1 MPAMSLICGEF
12 VKSLL
17 IPADTTLRHS
27 SAAGEEA
34 AVTNG
39 GMVNGNGV
47 SYGHSDEEPEDEELD
62 EVTKS
67 TLDTRK
73 TLLEQNE
80 KLEDLP
86 PGEELDQQALDNR
99 LKTITALRTKLRL

>member
-1 MPAMSLICGEF
+1 
-12 VKSLL
+12 
-17 IPADTTLRHS
+17 
-27 SAAGEEA
+27 
-34 AVTNG
+34 
-39 GMVNGNGV
+39 V

-62 EVTKS
+62 EVTKN

>member
-1 MPAMSLICGEF
+1 
-12 VKSLL
+12 
-17 IPADTTLRHS
+17 
-27 SAAGEEA
+27 
-34 AVTNG
+34 
-39 GMVNGNGV
+39 MVNGNGV

-62 EVTKS
+62 EVTKN